1 MTKTA
6 LSFDY
11 GEKRIGI
18 AVGQTLTGSASAIKT
33 ITTTNK
39 KIDWNSITILVNE
52 WSPDIFVLGRPS
64 LKSGH
69 EHNLTNEIE
78 RFSRQLT
85 GRYQLPVEFIDER
98 LSSRAAVNYEQ
109 EVDRAGLDAVAAK
122 LILETWLQERSVK

>member
-39 KIDWNSITILVNE
+39 KIDWNSITILVKE

>member
-39 KIDWNSITILVNE
+39 KINWNSITILVKE
-52 WSPDIFVLGRPS
+52 WSPDIFILGRPS

-69 EHNLTNEIE
+69 EHNLTREVE

-122 LILETWLQERSVK
+122 LILETWLQELSVK

>member
-18 AVGQTLTGSASAIKT
+18 AVGQTLTRSASAIKT
-33 ITTTNK
+33 IATTNK
-39 KIDWNSITILVNE
+39 KIDWNSITILVKE

-69 EHNLTNEIE
+69 EHNLIREIE
-78 RFSRQLT
+78 RFSRQLI

-98 LSSRAAVNYEQ
+98 LSSRAAVNYDQ

-122 LILETWLQERSVK
+122 LILETWLQELSVK

>member
-1 MTKTA
+1 MIKIA

-39 KIDWNSITILVNE
+39 KIDWNSITILVKE
-52 WSPDIFVLGRPS
+52 WSPEIFVLGRPS

-69 EHNLTNEIE
+69 EHNLTREIE
-78 RFSRQLT
+78 KFSRRLT
-85 GRYQLPVEFIDER
+85 GRYQRPVEFIDER
-98 LSSRAAVNYEQ
+98 LSSRAAVDYVL
-109 EVDRAGLDAVAAK
+109 EVHHAGLDAVAAK
-122 LILETWLQERSVK
+122 LILETWLQEQSVK

>member
-1 MTKTA
+1 MTKIA

-52 WSPDIFVLGRPS
+52 WSPDIFALGRPS

-109 EVDRAGLDAVAAK
+109 EVDRAGLDAVAAR

>member
-1 MTKTA
+1 MTKIA

-39 KIDWNSITILVNE
+39 KIDWNSITILVKE

>member
-1 MTKTA
+1 MTKIA

-39 KIDWNSITILVNE
+39 KINWTSITILVKE

-69 EHNLTNEIE
+69 EHNLTREIE

-85 GRYQLPVEFIDER
+85 GRYRLPVEFIDER
-98 LSSRAAVNYEQ
+98 LSSRAAVDYGQ

>member
-1 MTKTA
+1 MTKIA

-39 KIDWNSITILVNE
+39 KINWNSITILVKE

>member
-98 LSSRAAVNYEQ
+98 LSSRAAVNYKQ

>member
-39 KIDWNSITILVNE
+39 KINWNSITILVKE

-98 LSSRAAVNYEQ
+98 LSSRAAVNYKQ